1 LPALIKAVERN
12 LDGLFLF
19 GQGFRVSRFQRFKGA
34 VPYLKVAMKRFVEGH
49 GFSRAV
55 GAFLSNRAF

>member
-19 GQGFRVSRFQRFKGA
+19 T
-34 VPYLKVAMKRFVEGH
+34 
-49 GFSRAV
+49 
-55 GAFLSNRAF
+55 LSNRGHAFSY

>member
-19 GQGFRVSRFQRFKGA
+19 VAGFVNAYLSHFEMTSTASGIARMARATVKHMSHLVS
-34 VPYLKVAMKRFVEGH
+34 
-49 GFSRAV
+49 
-55 GAFLSNRAF
+55 LSNVKLS